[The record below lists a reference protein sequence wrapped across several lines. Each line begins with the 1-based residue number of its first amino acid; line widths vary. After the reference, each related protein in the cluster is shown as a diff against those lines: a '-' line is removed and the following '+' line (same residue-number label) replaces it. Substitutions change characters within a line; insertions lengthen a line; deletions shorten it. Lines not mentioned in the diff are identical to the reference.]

1 MTKRQITILIILGI
15 FGVLAFLPSL
25 FLNQLTAKA
34 TSSPYSELF
43 AYGESLKG
51 DSSYDKKASEVA
63 SKITVHHTN
72 DGDYYSIK
80 ERDGS
85 CLVYYLVEP
94 KPREE
99 KAIFCN

>member
-1 MTKRQITILIILGI
+1 MTKRQITILIFLGI
-15 FGVLAFLPSL
+15 FGVLAFLPAL
-25 FLNQLTAKA
+25 FVDQLTAKA

-63 SKITVHHTN
+63 SKISIHHTN

-80 ERDGS
+80 GENGS
-85 CLVYYLVEP
+85 CLVYFLVEP